1 MSFNVSY
8 HGLATK
14 NIRHIYSTRQSVH
27 TNPYRRSRIY
37 NPPSLSYEYAMR
49 KRPDVSKRLMAY
61 DPEYGTVLPRAPA
74 FRTLP
79 EYNLERMV
87 SRLTKP
93 NKTKQNP
100 RECQH
105 YKKSFNEY
113 ESDMESP
120 RDEFKRT
127 KSDVRRITERLLEP
141 NVCHKHNHYSK
152 HDRIDED
159 GDLTPIHM

>member
-8 HGLATK
+8 NGLATK
-14 NIRHIYSTRQSVH
+14 NIKHIYSTRQSVQV
-27 TNPYRRSRIY
+27 NPYRRNRIY

-61 DPEYGTVLPRAPA
+61 DPEYGTILPRAPA
-74 FRTLP
+74 FRALP
-79 EYNLERMV
+79 GYNLERMV

-93 NKTKQNP
+93 NKTKANP

-113 ESDMESP
+113 ESDIESP

-127 KSDVRRITERLLEP
+127 KSEVRRITDRLLEP
-141 NVCHKHNHYSK
+141 NVCHKHHHYSK
-152 HDRIDED
+152 RDRYKED
-159 GDLTPIHM
+159 GNLTPIHM